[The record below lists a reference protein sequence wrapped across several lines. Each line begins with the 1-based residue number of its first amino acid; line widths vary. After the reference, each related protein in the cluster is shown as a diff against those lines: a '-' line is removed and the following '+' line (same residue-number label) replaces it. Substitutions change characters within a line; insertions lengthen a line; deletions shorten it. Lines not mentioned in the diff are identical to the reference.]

1 MAVVSPPFISYV
13 IVPEPERVSG
23 TLLVISQCGIV
34 FGAQTGGLFSV
45 LC

>member
-1 MAVVSPPFISYV
+1 MAVVSLLFIIYT
-13 IVPEPERVSG
+13 IVPEPERGSG
-23 TLLVISQCGIV
+23 PLLVISQYSTV